1 MHHNIIEPT
10 MDYNFSKIQLGIPV
24 SHPNSTYLARI
35 FLDNKPVYIQ
45 TPKCITRGGIVKS
58 GKKMYCDLMF
68 SIDDSIFI
76 DWITSLES
84 KCQALIV
91 NKSESWFQTSY
102 TRDEIETA
110 FSSSLKIY
118 KSGKFY
124 LLRVNVKP
132 NMKIYNDLNEAVNLD
147 DINENTHLINIVE
160 FYGIKFTSRNF
171 QIELEL
177 KQSMVVSDDEFLG
190 NCFINAP
197 KKQEVVKQQVQ
208 TQTQDVAKQQQTQ
221 TQGQTQDVAKQQQQ
235 GQQGQQG
242 QQQQIQIQ
250 IQEQPITF
258 VPHEPDEPP
267 PQTLIQTIDND
278 LVVTLQL
285 DTNDEDDSEVT
296 NDTMNDTNEVI
307 DTNDT
312 INDAMNDTMNNKEQF
327 DSVELSEFDFDGLE
341 CLDEP
346 EGTTLLHLKRP
357 NEQYYKEYNNAI
369 SRVTKLKRD
378 LRRIYL
384 EAQLLKEKHSLDV
397 EDIDKTI
404 YSDVDISDDDG
415 DV

>member
-84 KCQALIV
+84 KCQTLIV

-132 NMKIYNDLNEAVNLD
+132 TMKIYNDLNVDVNLD

-197 KKQEVVKQQVQ
+197 KKQEQQG
-208 TQTQDVAKQQQTQ
+208 QDGAKQGQQDGAK
-221 TQGQTQDVAKQQQQ
+221 QGQQQQ
-235 GQQGQQG
+235 GQQQQG
-242 QQQQIQIQ
+242 QTQTQGQQIQIQ
-250 IQEQPITF
+250 IQEQPI
-258 VPHEPDEPP
+258 VPFIPREPDEPP
-267 PQTLIQTIDND
+267 PQQHIDND
-278 LVVTLQL
+278 LVVNDATLQPN
-285 DTNDEDDSEVT
+285 TDEDDDDDSVVNEVISD
-296 NDTMNDTNEVI
+296 DTQNDTNEV
-307 DTNDT
+307 ND
-312 INDAMNDTMNNKEQF
+312 MNPPDIKEQF

-346 EGTTLLHLKRP
+346 DGTTLLHLKRP

-369 SRVTKLKRD
+369 SRATKLKRD

-397 EDIDKTI
+397 DDIDRTI

>member
-84 KCQALIV
+84 KCQTLIV

-132 NMKIYNDLNEAVNLD
+132 TMKIYNDLNVDVNLD

-197 KKQEVVKQQVQ
+197 KKQEQQG
-208 TQTQDVAKQQQTQ
+208 QTQ
-221 TQGQTQDVAKQQQQ
+221 TQGQTQ
-235 GQQGQQG
+235 GQ
-242 QQQQIQIQ
+242 QIQ
-250 IQEQPITF
+250 IQEQPIQF
-258 VPHEPDEPP
+258 IPHEPDEPP
-267 PQTLIQTIDND
+267 PQQHVDID
-278 LVVTLQL
+278 LVVNDTTLQP
-285 DTNDEDDSEVT
+285 DTDEDDDSVVNEVISDDT
-296 NDTMNDTNEVI
+296 QNDTPNDTQNDTNEV
-307 DTNDT
+307 ND
-312 INDAMNDTMNNKEQF
+312 MNPTDMKEQF
-327 DSVELSEFDFDGLE
+327 DSVELSEFDFDGLK

-369 SRVTKLKRD
+369 SRATKLKRD

-397 EDIDKTI
+397 EDIDRTI